1 MFILFTLIHNGWKY
15 RIFYEVYLKFKSYF
29 IIYIMHI
36 INVLGKFITLIKTKI
51 KYTSN
56 LSTIL
61 YNYITYTKIYLYLYK
76 SHHKL
81 RYTYYLF

>member
-1 MFILFTLIHNGWKY
+1 
-15 RIFYEVYLKFKSYF
+15 
-29 IIYIMHI
+29 MHI